1 MIAWKKICCAVD
13 FEVHSRVAMAQA
25 ADLATTF
32 DAELTLVHVV
42 APPLAAA
49 SDVLVSSRGL
59 ARAEAEEAEAAL
71 ARWRADAERR
81 AGRPVSA
88 SVLEGEPAAEILRHA
103 REERCDLLVLGTHG
117 RTGMSRLVLG
127 SVAERVARRAPC
139 PVLVVHD
146 RQAIENGDV
155 AEEAAQER

>member
-1 MIAWKKICCAVD
+1 MTEWKRICCAVD
-13 FEVHSRVAMAQA
+13 FEEPSRAAMAQA
-25 ADLATTF
+25 ADLAARLE
-32 DAELTLVHVV
+32 AELTLVHAL
-42 APPLAAA
+42 APPTEAA

-59 ARAEAEEAEAAL
+59 ARAEADEHEATL

-81 AGRPVSA
+81 VGRPVPA
-88 SVLEGEPAAEILRHA
+88 RVLWGEPTEEIVRYA
-103 REERCDLLVLGTHG
+103 REQRCDVLVLGTHG

-146 RQAIENGDV
+146 HEALEGREV
-155 AEEAAQER
+155 AEEAGQYR